1 MKTVQRPYLLLE
13 SARLQYQELLLEQHS
28 MPLALVEHLLWL
40 LEFGIRLMGAG
51 IITASTCN
59 QAAYDTKIRIFTGTC
74 NSTTCVG
81 GADDAAGCTEFT
93 TEFSWVANPAITYLY
108 IASGLRQ
115 ALSTLQSREV
125 MYRQMNNT
133 QFAQEIAFL

>member
-1 MKTVQRPYLLLE
+1 MTTVQRPYLFLE

-28 MPLALVEHLLWL
+28 MPLALVEDLLRL

-81 GADDAAGCTEFT
+81 GADDAAGCTGFT
-93 TEFSWVANPAITYLY
+93 TEFSWMANTYLY
-108 IASGLRQ
+108 MASGLRQ

>member
-1 MKTVQRPYLLLE
+1 MTTVQRPYLFLE

-28 MPLALVEHLLWL
+28 MPLALVEDLLRL

-59 QAAYDTKIRIFTGTC
+59 QAAYDTKIRIFTGTY

-81 GADDAAGCTEFT
+81 GADDAAGCAGFT
-93 TEFSWVANPAITYLY
+93 TEFSWMANTYLY
-108 IASGLRQ
+108 MASGLRQ